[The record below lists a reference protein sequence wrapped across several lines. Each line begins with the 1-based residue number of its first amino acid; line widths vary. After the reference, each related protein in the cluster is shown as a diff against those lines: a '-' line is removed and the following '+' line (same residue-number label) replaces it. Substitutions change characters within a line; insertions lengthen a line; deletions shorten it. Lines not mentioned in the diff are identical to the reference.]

1 MNRARFQR
9 CRPFVALGV
18 LLAGLALAGCFNPFS
33 PRIAPILGAS
43 KPAPAPVTASGV
55 LRLFEW
61 CYNSKAIGEYR
72 EIFSDD
78 YRFYF
83 SPLDSSGAEWR
94 DTPYTREDE
103 LISATNL
110 FVGGSATEPAASSIR
125 LSFDRN
131 FLVYPDRY
139 YLRYPDN
146 TSRDPAGVWHKE
158 IRTTVT
164 LQIGT
169 DDGNSLEIKG
179 HATFYMV
186 RGDSALIPEEM
197 RLKGFGPDP
206 NRWYIRRWDDDTAEE
221 GSGSLASTSS
231 RVAGRTARWR
241 GKSDG
246 ARRSAGTYEL
256 QDMRVASWGEI
267 KVYYL
272 HPAGSMAS
280 LGPPAP

>member
-1 MNRARFQR
+1 MNPDRFSR
-9 CRPFVALGV
+9 FRPAVALGI
-18 LLAGLALAGCFNPFS
+18 LLIGPALAGCFNPFS

-43 KPAPAPVTASGV
+43 KPAPAPVSASGV

-61 CYNSKAIGEYR
+61 CYNNKAIDEYR

-83 SPLDSSGAEWR
+83 SALDSAGAEWR

-110 FVGGSATEPAASSIR
+110 FVGGSAAEPPASSIR

-146 TSRDPAGVWHKE
+146 TQRDPAGIWHKE

-206 NRWYIRRWDDDTAEE
+206 SRWYIRRWDDDTAEE
-221 GSGSLASTSS
+221 GAGLLASTSS
-231 RVAGRTARWR
+231 RAPARTAFRR
-241 GKSDG
+241 DG
-246 ARRSAGTYEL
+246 TDGRSAGSYDL
-256 QDMRVASWGEI
+256 QDMRIASWGEI

-272 HPAGSMAS
+272 RPPGSLAS
-280 LGPPAP
+280 LGTQTP